1 MSYPVVC
8 WLQLPL
14 PCSRGNKA
22 PAQRQMH
29 PGPGD
34 PSPYPTAHTPPRLH
48 HAPPFPASGPC
59 PPGSGAP
66 GGSARGG
73 CISAPGEGSPSL
85 LPSRRQKPPGS
96 GVRRPRG
103 DDSSRLHCRSAL
115 QADGAAADLAVDPPL
130 PGLRWCERWDED
142 DLHSDGGWG
151 TRRSAGEISDA
162 AAAPTESGIPKLR
175 PPTPNPPHERLGGLL
190 LCQPQPGRP
199 AHLCDHHA
207 RLPGRGVH
215 RRGPQGAGCGGSVCV
230 PLLCPLWG
238 AGTHVTP
245 SRGRHMAAQWEAAP
259 KLPWP
264 SAPEVQQ
271 GDDRGFLQRLEGLWS
286 CHLPGDPPR
295 SGGYCLERD
304 PGAHGTQ
311 ESPSPP
317 SPGSGPGSGCGM
329 TGLAVRCVLAF
340 LFLSASLGAI
350 GYVHWKPRDRPA
362 ARDLPL

>member
-1 MSYPVVC
+1 MSLLSSTNP
-8 WLQLPL
+8 PF
-14 PCSRGNKA
+14 G
-22 PAQRQMH
+22 
-29 PGPGD
+29 PGPKLSGEEGVQPWEQSPCPEAD
-34 PSPYPTAHTPPRLH
+34 ASCAWRPLSVPHGSHPSP
-48 HAPPFPASGPC
+48 APPCPPPPASGPRS
-59 PPGSGAP
+59 PGSGAP
-66 GGSARGG
+66 GGSA
-73 CISAPGEGSPSL
+73 
-85 LPSRRQKPPGS
+85 RQKPPGS
-96 GVRRPRG
+96 GVRRPSG
-103 DDSSRLHCRSAL
+103 DERSRLHCQSAL
-115 QADGAAADLAVDPPL
+115 QPDGAAAELAVDPPL
-130 PGLRWCERWDED
+130 PALRWCERWDED

-162 AAAPTESGIPKLR
+162 AAAPNESGIPKLR

-190 LCQPQPGRP
+190 LCQPQPDRP

-215 RRGPQGAGCGGSVCV
+215 RRGPQGADRGGSVCV

-245 SRGRHMAAQWEAAP
+245 SRGCHMAAQWEAAP
-259 KLPWP
+259 KLHWP
-264 SAPEVQQ
+264 SAPEVEQ
-271 GDDRGFLQRLEGLWS
+271 GGDRGFLQPARESLE
-286 CHLPGDPPR
+286 LPSAWGSPR

-329 TGLAVRCVLAF
+329 TGLAVRCGLAF

-350 GYVHWKPRDRPA
+350 GYVHWKSRDRPA
-362 ARDLPL
+362 GRTYNIVLRGL